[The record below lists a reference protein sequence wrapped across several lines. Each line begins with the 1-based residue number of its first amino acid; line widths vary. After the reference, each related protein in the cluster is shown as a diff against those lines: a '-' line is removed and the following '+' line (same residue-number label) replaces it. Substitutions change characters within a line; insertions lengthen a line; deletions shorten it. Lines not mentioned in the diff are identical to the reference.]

1 MQDDL
6 KRDNQLITIAYL
18 NCMGNVEVS
27 INRTH
32 IIFAT
37 NIMEN
42 LKKITE
48 KEEERREIMKKLSA
62 VQLRNDVKKQ
72 KNASGRN

>member
-1 MQDDL
+1 
-6 KRDNQLITIAYL
+6 
-18 NCMGNVEVS
+18 MGNVEVS

-37 NIMEN
+37 NILEN

-48 KEEERREIMKKLSA
+48 KEEERREIVKKLSA

-72 KNASGRN
+72 KKTQAGGIKTGNFIQTSNLP